1 LPGIIFTQEKT
12 EMTRALDL
20 EIKNSRNIPRYI
32 FGEGSINN
40 LKSLLLERNDNKS
53 GYAVYFID
61 IFFEKNVKPLES
73 LPILDSDQVFY
84 VDTQNEPTTSYVD
97 DLKNRLMGI
106 KKSLP
111 HTIIGIGG
119 GGALDVAKAISNLL
133 TNSGNAE
140 DYQGWDLVKFPGIYK
155 IGIPTISGTGA
166 EATRTCVM
174 INPATGLKLGMNS
187 DYTIFDQL
195 ILDPELLSTVPLDQ
209 YFYTGMDTFI
219 HCVESLSGNYRNAIG
234 DAFSN
239 QAIQLCREVF
249 LGDDMMSNKNR
260 QKLMVASYLG
270 GCAIGNSFVGVLH
283 PFSAGLSVVLNIHH
297 CLANCI
303 AITAMGQFYPQAV
316 EEFLRMAKKQKV
328 NIPRGVCGNLT
339 QDQYGQLYRATII
352 HEKPLANAL
361 GKEFRNILTA
371 EKTKEIFQAM

>member
-1 LPGIIFTQEKT
+1 
-12 EMTRALDL
+12 MTNTLDL
-20 EIKNSRNIPRYI
+20 EIKNSKNIPRYI

-40 LKSLLLERNDNKS
+40 LKSLLLERNANRS
-53 GYAVYFID
+53 SYAVYFVD

-73 LPILDSDQVFY
+73 LPISNSDQVFY

-97 DLKNRLMGI
+97 NLKNRLMDI
-106 KKSLP
+106 NKSLP
-111 HTIIGIGG
+111 HTVIGIGG
-119 GGALDVAKAISNLL
+119 GGTLDVAKAISNLL

-140 DYQGWDLVKFPGIYK
+140 DYQGWDLIKFPGIYK

-316 EEFLRMAKKQKV
+316 EEFLRMAKKQ
-328 NIPRGVCGNLT
+328 
-339 QDQYGQLYRATII
+339 
-352 HEKPLANAL
+352 
-361 GKEFRNILTA
+361 
-371 EKTKEIFQAM
+371 

>member
-1 LPGIIFTQEKT
+1 LLGILVVQGKT
-12 EMTRALDL
+12 EMTSALDIK
-20 EIKNSRNIPRYI
+20 IKNSKNIPRYI

-40 LKSLLLERNDNKS
+40 LKSLLLERNDSKS
-53 GYAVYFID
+53 NYAVYFID
-61 IFFEKNVKPLES
+61 IFFEKNVSPLES
-73 LPILDSDQVFY
+73 LPISGSDQVFY
-84 VDTQNEPTTSYVD
+84 VDTQNEPTTSYID
-97 DLKNRLMGI
+97 DLKSRLMDI
-106 KKSLP
+106 NKSLP
-111 HTIIGIGG
+111 HTVIGVGG
-119 GGALDVAKAISNLL
+119 GGTLDVTKAISNLL

-140 DYQGWDLVKFPGIYK
+140 DYQGWDLVKFPGVYK

-166 EATRTCVM
+166 EASRTCVM
-174 INPATGLKLGMNS
+174 TNPATGLKLGMNS
-187 DYTIFDQL
+187 DYTLFDQL
-195 ILDPELLSTVPLDQ
+195 ILDPELLSTVPSDQ

-219 HCVESLSGNYRNAIG
+219 HCVESLSGNYRHAVG
-234 DAFSN
+234 DAFSS
-239 QAIQLCREVF
+239 QAIQLCREIF
-249 LGDDMMSNKNR
+249 LSDDMMSGENR

-316 EEFLRMAKKQKV
+316 KEFLRMVKKQKV
-328 NIPRGVCGNLT
+328 SIPMGVCKNLT
-339 QDQYGQLYRATII
+339 QDQYDQLYRATII

-361 GKEFRNILTA
+361 GREFRNILTP